1 MQRRVVDDRLRLIL
15 MLCAACLLFHF
26 FLQILRYDLISN
38 DRITVRRYLW
48 YAMYVPMI
56 SQPTLCLFLAVNIY
70 RPKDKPLPIAC
81 YLTALLGILLIL
93 GVLTNDLH
101 FWAKSFPSGIM
112 IDDKD
117 AKNGWMFYVVNGYI
131 YGLFAF
137 DYCLFVSKSRKCAGR
152 LARLIPLIPFAIGV
166 IYFVLYPFEIGIRL
180 FGTRLWHMGDMFAF
194 CLIATLE
201 FCIQAGMIPANMGY
215 ENIYEKAYVPSVILD
230 HKGAVVY
237 KTANASYPFPQ
248 DQDIKIQSHPISGG
262 SVEWTLDMGPVRKLN
277 RQLEDATQQME
288 NRNAYLMEENRI
300 KKERQEVETR
310 SRLYENI
317 SRIVKPQFEQIADLL
332 KDQDHCDEKQLA
344 RVCVL
349 NAYIKRRSN
358 MELLAEGGELP
369 SSELTSAIRESLE
382 YVRLC
387 GAETA
392 MAGIGESDYPPE
404 IIIDAY
410 ERIEDFI
417 EKNLHF
423 LSDIAIIVRCDDGQ
437 GAGRRLAVQ
446 SVEGQEADRRLAVQ
460 SVEGQGRSGMRQLS
474 VRMML
479 KADDFVY
486 EQDGDSWECAGFSG
500 KITFAND
507 KQDRLIVLLYREGGE
522 ET

>member
-1 MQRRVVDDRLRLIL
+1 
-15 MLCAACLLFHF
+15 
-26 FLQILRYDLISN
+26 
-38 DRITVRRYLW
+38 
-48 YAMYVPMI
+48 
-56 SQPTLCLFLAVNIY
+56 
-70 RPKDKPLPIAC
+70 
-81 YLTALLGILLIL
+81 
-93 GVLTNDLH
+93 
-101 FWAKSFPSGIM
+101 
-112 IDDKD
+112 
-117 AKNGWMFYVVNGYI
+117 
-131 YGLFAF
+131 
-137 DYCLFVSKSRKCAGR
+137 
-152 LARLIPLIPFAIGV
+152 
-166 IYFVLYPFEIGIRL
+166 
-180 FGTRLWHMGDMFAF
+180 
-194 CLIATLE
+194 
-201 FCIQAGMIPANMGY
+201 
-215 ENIYEKAYVPSVILD
+215 
-230 HKGAVVY
+230 
-237 KTANASYPFPQ
+237 
-248 DQDIKIQSHPISGG
+248 
-262 SVEWTLDMGPVRKLN
+262 MGPVRKLN

-332 KDQDHCDEKQLA
+332 KDRDHCDEKQLA

-437 GAGRRLAVQ
+437 GTDRRLAVQ

-460 SVEGQGRSGMRQLS
+460 PIDVHGRSVMRQLS